1 MLKMWFRF
9 GMVLFALTVLA
20 AEANMAVAS
29 NDDEQERE
37 VSLSQVSAKVKAT
50 ILKAAGKNEI
60 KEIEEVVLTLYEVE
74 WTKGERE
81 FEVYLTP
88 DGKVLMKKVEKEDD
102 DEEEEAEER
111 KERAEAKAGEEEDDG
126 ELEEKKIEIDQLPAK
141 VKAAVKKL
149 AAENEI
155 KLEQL
160 RMKFYEAEWLEK
172 GKEVE
177 ILVTVDGKRVK
188 GAEDKPKKE
197 GKAKVRKDRKDKDG
211 DDDEDEKEDKD

>member
-20 AEANMAVAS
+20 AEANMAVAG
-29 NDDEQERE
+29 NDDERERE
-37 VSLSQVSAKVKAT
+37 VSLSQVPAKVKAT

-88 DGKVLMKKVEKEDD
+88 DGKVLMKKVEMEDE
-102 DEEEEAEER
+102 EEEEAEER
-111 KERAEAKAGEEEDDG
+111 KEKAETEAAEEEDDG
-126 ELEEKKIEIDQLPAK
+126 EVEEKKIEIDQLPAK

-149 AAENEI
+149 AAKNKI

-172 GKEVE
+172 GEEVE

-197 GKAKVRKDRKDKDG
+197 AKAKARKKNKDKDG
-211 DDDEDEKEDKD
+211 DGDEDEKEDKD

>member
-155 KLEQL
+155 KLEQV